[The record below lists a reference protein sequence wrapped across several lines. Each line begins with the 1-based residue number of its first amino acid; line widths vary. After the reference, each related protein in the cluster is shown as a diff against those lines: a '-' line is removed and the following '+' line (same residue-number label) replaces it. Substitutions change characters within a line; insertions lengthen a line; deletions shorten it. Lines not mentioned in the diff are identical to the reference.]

1 MARMNRSRR
10 LSNVFFTFLGAAAVG
25 LVIAVLA
32 VTGALDDLGN
42 NDKQA
47 AALPPPSS
55 ATVDA
60 APAAAG
66 EASAPTDVSDIYARV
81 APGVAFISAAG
92 SQGSS
97 QFGSQGG
104 SSASGSGFLIDGN
117 GHVVTNDHVVEGAN
131 RFTVRFG
138 EGGRALDA
146 KLIGDDPSTD
156 LAVLEVDASKISAET
171 RPLRLA
177 SSSTLRPGDAAIAI
191 GSPFGLSGTVTTG
204 IISALDREIESP
216 NGFPIS
222 GVLQTDAAINPG
234 NSGGPLLDARGR
246 VIGVNSQ
253 IASSS
258 QQSSGVGFAVP
269 VDIVKQVIPQ
279 LLAHGR
285 IDRAYLGVSTT
296 EVAGKDGAVVAGL
309 TQGGPASGSDLRVGD
324 VIVTFDGTP
333 VTGSS
338 GLSQAVLT
346 RKPGETARLE
356 VVRGGERRTI
366 DVRLGRRPDQQVTQ
380 G

>member
-66 EASAPTDVSDIYARV
+66 QASAPTDVSDIYARV
-81 APGVAFISAAG
+81 APGVAFISASG

-97 QFGSQGG
+97 QFGGQGG

-171 RPLRLA
+171 RPLGLA

-324 VIVTFDGTP
+324 LIVTFDGTP

>member
-32 VTGALDDLGN
+32 VTGALDDLGS

-81 APGVAFISAAG
+81 APGVAFISASG

-97 QFGSQGG
+97 QFGGQGG

-285 IDRAYLGVSTT
+285 IDRAYLGVATT

-324 VIVTFDGTP
+324 LIVTFDGTP

>member
-32 VTGALDDLGN
+32 VTGALDDLGS

-81 APGVAFISAAG
+81 APGVAFISASG

-97 QFGSQGG
+97 QFGGQGG

-171 RPLRLA
+171 RPLGLA

-204 IISALDREIESP
+204 IITALDREIESP

-285 IDRAYLGVSTT
+285 IERAYLGVSTT

-324 VIVTFDGTP
+324 LIVTFDGTP

>member
-32 VTGALDDLGN
+32 VTGALDDLGS

-66 EASAPTDVSDIYARV
+66 QASAPTDVSDIYARV
-81 APGVAFISAAG
+81 APGVAFISASG

-97 QFGSQGG
+97 QFGGQGG

-191 GSPFGLSGTVTTG
+191 GSPIGVSGTVTTG

-279 LLAHGR
+279 LLAHGT

-324 VIVTFDGTP
+324 LIVTFDGTP

>member
-66 EASAPTDVSDIYARV
+66 QASAPTDVSDIYARV

-97 QFGSQGG
+97 QFGGQGG

-171 RPLRLA
+171 RPLGLA

-324 VIVTFDGTP
+324 LIVTFDGTP